1 MNDLGPVC
9 LTLHGALFLGAV
21 AAWYKYGD
29 RTDLTDKSL
38 KGTKEALDGL
48 EAYLGRALAE
58 KVRPTVERLVTGDR
72 SAETIL
78 KELNGEDF
86 QSDISEFVV
95 SDMEEMLSYRRLQEA
110 RIRWSIW
117 ARRVSWAIWF
127 WIILQGFLAGLF
139 LLLSKVFNHPI
150 SVALFVGGLVVS
162 LAAPVFCI
170 IAVGLML
177 FHHDQISKY
186 RDKIL

>member
-1 MNDLGPVC
+1 MSDLGPVC
-9 LTLHGALFLGAV
+9 LTLHGGLFLGAV

-48 EAYLGRALAE
+48 QAYLGRALAE
-58 KVRPTVERLVTGDR
+58 KIRPTMERLVTGDR

-78 KELNGEDF
+78 KELTGEDF
-86 QSDISEFVV
+86 QSDVSAFVV
-95 SDMEEMLSYRRLQEA
+95 SDMDELVSYRKLHDA
-110 RIRWSIW
+110 RSRWSAW
-117 ARRVSWAIWF
+117 ARRISWAIWL
-127 WIILQGFLAGLF
+127 WLILQGCLAGLF
-139 LLLSKVFNHPI
+139 LILSKVFNYPI
-150 SVALFVGGLVVS
+150 SVRLFVVGLLIS
-162 LAAPVFCI
+162 LVAPVFCI
-170 IAVGLML
+170 IAVGAML